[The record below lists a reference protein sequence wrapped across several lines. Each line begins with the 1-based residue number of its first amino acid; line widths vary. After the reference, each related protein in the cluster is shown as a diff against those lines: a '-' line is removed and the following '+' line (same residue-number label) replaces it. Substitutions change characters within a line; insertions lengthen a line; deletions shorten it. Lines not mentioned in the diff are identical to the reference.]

1 MLYWNAEP
9 VAVILGP
16 LVVRWYGLLFAAGVY
31 AGLRIM
37 TRIYAHEGRDSAE
50 LDQLLRHIVVG
61 VVIGARLGHCLFY
74 DPQYY
79 ITNPLE
85 ILKIWEG
92 GLASHGGA
100 VGLVLAVWLF
110 CRYPGRPDRLWLL
123 DRLAIPAALGGACI
137 RLGNFMN
144 SEIIGLPTTVPWAV
158 VFMRVDTLPRHPVQL
173 YEAMAYALIFGVLFR
188 ACHRG
193 ADQRLGR
200 LSGWFLVLVFGV
212 RFALE
217 YFKTPQAAYEQGFA
231 LTVGQWLSLPC
242 ILVGVWLVVRACTRP
257 SRMGLA

>member
-1 MLYWNAEP
+1 MVWNADPVAFSVGP
-9 VAVILGP
+9 VAVH
-16 LVVRWYGLLFAAGVY
+16 WYGLLFAVAFFAGSRLMVGMY
-31 AGLRIM
+31 ARQ
-37 TRIYAHEGRDSAE
+37 GRDPAE
-50 LDQLLRHIVVG
+50 LDRLFGYVVAG
-61 VVIGARLGHCLFY
+61 VFIGARLGHCLFY
-74 DPQYY
+74 DPGFYLAH
-79 ITNPLE
+79 PLE

-110 CRYPGRPDRLWLL
+110 CRRPGRPDLLWLL

-144 SEIIGLPTTVPWAV
+144 SEIVGLPTTVPWAV

-173 YEAMAYALIFGVLFR
+173 YEAMAYALIFGVLLWVG
-188 ACHRG
+188 HRE
-193 ADQRLGR
+193 ADQRPGR

-231 LTVGQWLSLPC
+231 LSVGQWLSLPC
-242 ILVGVWLVVRACTRP
+242 ILVGVWLVARACTRP